1 MWKFAVHEFYNVKYT
16 FANDIAIIIIHDKFV
31 FGPQVQKATLVDTDI
46 WMNEGE
52 VFVASGWGETKV
64 NNT

>member
-1 MWKFAVHEFYNVKYT
+1 M